1 MKMNVKTENY
11 EFSFNEGN
19 KWYLQLWKKNYLRQT
34 LVFMCNRAVQ
44 K

>member
-19 KWYLQLWKKNYLRQT
+19 EWYLQLWKKT
-34 LVFMCNRAVQ
+34 I
-44 K
+44 